1 MTPRDIVY
9 RRLANQQIA
18 RPKYRTPH
26 EMVAWLGAMQAQ
38 DYLGALW
45 AIGLR
50 LANAAEADIEQAIA
64 NRTIVRTWPLRG
76 TLHFVAAL
84 DIRWMLELLAPRVIA
99 SGRRRQQ
106 QLELDDKIIG
116 RIRTVFVRAL
126 QGGKQLTRD
135 EMYALLESAR
145 ISSAGQRGYHIL
157 WRLAHEGI
165 ICCGARKGKQP
176 TFTLLA
182 EWVPNAKSLKR
193 DEALAELTRRYFTG
207 HGPATLQDFVWWS
220 GLRVSDDARIQRSYR
235 RA

>member
-1 MTPRDIVY
+1 MTPRDILY

-18 RPKYRTPH
+18 RPKYRTPR

-50 LANAAEADIEQAIA
+50 LPNVAEADVEQAIA

-76 TLHFVAAL
+76 TLHFVAAV

-126 QGGKQLTRD
+126 QGGKQLTETRCTH
-135 EMYALLESAR
+135 YWSRRESPAPANVA
-145 ISSAGQRGYHIL
+145 I
-157 WRLAHEGI
+157 
-165 ICCGARKGKQP
+165 
-176 TFTLLA
+176 TFSGGSRMREPFAA
-182 EWVPNAKSLKR
+182 ERAK
-193 DEALAELTRRYFTG
+193 ANNQ
-207 HGPATLQDFVWWS
+207 H
-220 GLRVSDDARIQRSYR
+220 LR
-235 RA
+235 

>member
-38 DYLGALW
+38 DYFGALW

-50 LANAAEADIEQAIA
+50 LPNAAEADVEQAIA

-76 TLHFVAAL
+76 TLHFVAAV

-116 RIRTVFVRAL
+116 RIRTVFVRT
-126 QGGKQLTRD
+126 Q
-135 EMYALLESAR
+135 
-145 ISSAGQRGYHIL
+145 
-157 WRLAHEGI
+157 W
-165 ICCGARKGKQP
+165 P
-176 TFTLLA
+176 
-182 EWVPNAKSLKR
+182 
-193 DEALAELTRRYFTG
+193 
-207 HGPATLQDFVWWS
+207 
-220 GLRVSDDARIQRSYR
+220 VSIWLPPP
-235 RA
+235 